1 MTTTTTTTAARRTR
15 PASRWTELF
24 LFVTALFGV
33 WAVSLI
39 VLTVLAIAQPAF
51 FYSDQKSF
59 IKAAGSTVVAFL
71 ALSQAYSM
79 NAVMGHLPR
88 GGIKIKYLMRAH
100 RYGGRTAIVLAAVV
114 AYFCM
119 TDLGAPSNPLRG
131 LIHAI
136 FGSTAFAALGIKF
149 ALIRW
154 RPEFAYRAAPW
165 LGGYA
170 ASAFVIVWIT
180 SGLAY
185 YTGNL

>member
-1 MTTTTTTTAARRTR
+1 MTTSTSPVPRTR

-24 LFVTALFGV
+24 LLVTALFGV
-33 WAVSLI
+33 WGVALI
-39 VLTVLAIAQPAF
+39 VLTLVAITQPAF
-51 FYSDQKSF
+51 FYSDQKAF
-59 IKAAGSTVVAFL
+59 FKAAGSTVVAFI
-71 ALSQAYSM
+71 AVSQAYTM
-79 NAVMGHLPR
+79 HAVMGHLPR
-88 GGIKIKYLMRAH
+88 AGIKIKYLMRTH
-100 RYGGRTAIVLAAVV
+100 RYAGRIAIVLAALI

-131 LIHAI
+131 FIHGI

-154 RPEFAYRAAPW
+154 RPAFAYQAAPW

-170 ASAFVIVWIT
+170 ATSFVIVWIT

>member
-1 MTTTTTTTAARRTR
+1 
-15 PASRWTELF
+15 
-24 LFVTALFGV
+24 
-33 WAVSLI
+33 
-39 VLTVLAIAQPAF
+39 
-51 FYSDQKSF
+51 
-59 IKAAGSTVVAFL
+59 
-71 ALSQAYSM
+71 
-79 NAVMGHLPR
+79 MGHLPR
-88 GGIKIKYLMRAH
+88 GGVKIKYLMRAH
-100 RYGGRTAIVLAAVV
+100 RYGGRIAIVLAAVI

-131 LIHAI
+131 LIHAV
-136 FGSTAFAALGIKF
+136 FGATAFSALGIKF

-170 ASAFVIVWIT
+170 ASAFVVVWIT